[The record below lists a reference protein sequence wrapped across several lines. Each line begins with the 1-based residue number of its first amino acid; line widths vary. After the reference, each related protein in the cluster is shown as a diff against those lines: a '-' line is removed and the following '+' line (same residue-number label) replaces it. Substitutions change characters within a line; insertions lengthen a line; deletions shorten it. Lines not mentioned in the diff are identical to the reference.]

1 MPHKYPPEFKRDVVA
16 VARRGDASQEQ
27 IATDFGISTSTLK
40 RWTAQADI
48 DDGVVQRVTSDEQAE
63 LAALRR
69 RTRLLEQEN
78 EDPASSGRVLRQGLA
93 PKMMFP
99 LYPVTVSRF
108 RGAAEVEG
116 QSRVRTL
123 GRGRPG
129 RGPRRRP

>member
-1 MPHKYPPEFKRDVVA
+1 MIHATTRPVHRQSAGPD
-16 VARRGDASQEQ
+16 RGDASQEQ

-48 DDGVVQRVTSDEQAE
+48 DDGVVQGVTSDEQSE

-78 EDPASSGRVLRQGLA
+78 EDPASSGRVLRQGHA

-99 LYPVTVSRF
+99 LYPVTVSGF
-108 RGAAEVEG
+108 RGAAQVEG
-116 QSRVRTL
+116 QSQNSGSGKT
-123 GRGRPG
+123 GSRPST
-129 RGPRRRP
+129 